1 MEVFFGGQ
9 GIGWI
14 LVLIWNFVLTG
25 LFLRQLRHY
34 RGLLKGTQKGNL
46 EKILE
51 KNLKQVET
59 NKLEIDKLSNL
70 LLGVDRAGKCH
81 FQKAG
86 LVKFNPFSEMGG
98 NQSFSLAL
106 LDGNNSGLV
115 VTSLH
120 GRDLT
125 RLYVKLVKEAKVV
138 GGKLSKEEKSAI
150 NQCFRKRG
158 KQ

>member
-1 MEVFFGGQ
+1 MEIFFEAQ

-14 LVLIWNFVLTG
+14 LVLVWNLVLTG
-25 LFLRQLRHY
+25 LFLKLLKHY
-34 RGLLKGTQKGNL
+34 RGLLKGIQKGNL

-51 KNLKQVET
+51 KNLKQVEI
-59 NKLEIDKLSNL
+59 NKSEIDKISNL
-70 LLGVDRAGKCH
+70 LSSLGKASECH
-81 FQKAG
+81 FQKVA

-98 NQSFSLAL
+98 SQSFSLAL

-125 RLYVKLVKEAKVV
+125 RLYIKLVEGAKVV
-138 GGKLSKEEKSAI
+138 EGKLSKEEKSAV
-150 NQCFRKRG
+150 NQCLKMKGAR
-158 KQ
+158 

>member
-1 MEVFFGGQ
+1 
-9 GIGWI
+9 
-14 LVLIWNFVLTG
+14 LIWNLILTG
-25 LFLRQLRHY
+25 LFLRLLKHY

-51 KNLKQVET
+51 KNLKQVEI
-59 NKLEIDKLSNL
+59 NKSETDRLNHLLSNL
-70 LLGVDRAGKCH
+70 SETSKCH

-98 NQSFSLAL
+98 SQSFSLAL

-125 RLYVKLVKEAKVV
+125 RLYVKLVKGAKVV
-138 GGKLSKEEKSAI
+138 GGKLSKEEKSAV
-150 NQCFRKRG
+150 NQCFSKKG
-158 KQ
+158 K